1 MTIKVN
7 APQAA
12 AITADG
18 TVPFTPEQVVEQ
30 LRILKQ
36 HIPDFG
42 PLSVPEAVSLQQ
54 AARVNDDLVQ
64 AATNTV
70 GASPYLSAALGREA
84 PAMRTERVDIGRW
97 RAVEDELRTMYKG
110 VASANLSRRHRLG
123 LTSLQAYSIAR
134 QLVRQRE
141 HAHLLPHVEEMRR
154 VGRFGRKRRAQ
165 PADEPVVPTP
175 VPAPVP
181 APAPAR

>member
-1 MTIKVN
+1 MSVKVN
-7 APQAA
+7 APQPA
-12 AITADG
+12 AISADG

-42 PLSVPEAVSLQQ
+42 PLPVPEAMSLRRV
-54 AARVNDDLVQ
+54 AHVNDDLVQ

-70 GASPYLSAALGREA
+70 GASPYLSAAVGREA
-84 PAMRTERVDIGRW
+84 PAMRDERVDIGRW

-123 LTSLQAYSIAR
+123 LTTLQAYSIAR

-141 HAHLLPHVEEMRR
+141 HAHLLPHIEEMRR
-154 VGRFGRKRRAQ
+154 VSRFGRKRRPQ
-165 PADEPVVPTP
+165 PEDEPAVPTP
-175 VPAPVP
+175 APTT
-181 APAPAR
+181 